1 MVSSSSQT
9 SPTPSPTGSPTAGQ
23 PVTHFVAAG
32 KHRACY
38 VEGGNDG
45 ASVLRPSGG
54 SGPQPKPR
62 ALLLHG
68 WIASHQL
75 YRKCWSG
82 LGEFLHYRA
91 ADLIGFGDS
100 DKPSPAEA
108 AYTPAWYGE
117 QVEALADA
125 MGWDKFV
132 LIAQSMGGPGAVEF
146 AIKNPQ
152 RVEKL
157 VLIDSVGIATPP
169 PVLGRVLQLPMIGE
183 GLFHL
188 LGGTRKS
195 LRDFLMND
203 VYFVKSVFE
212 EKTLDEMLRVI
223 NSPGGK
229 AAAYATMMRMTA
241 PSSVQRFTPRLKEL
255 KVETRLIWGAQ
266 DPLFPL
272 ETCGK
277 VMHSLIPGATLD
289 VVEGSGHEPPVEAP
303 EQLLKTLRK
312 VVL

>member
-1 MVSSSSQT
+1 M
-9 SPTPSPTGSPTAGQ
+9 
-23 PVTHFVAAG
+23 THFVAAG
-32 KHRACY
+32 KHRTCY

-45 ASVLRPSGG
+45 ASAIGPSAGG
-54 SGPQPKPR
+54 ASGRPKPR

-91 ADLIGFGDS
+91 ADLVGFGDS
-100 DKPSPAEA
+100 DKPSPTEA

-117 QVEALADA
+117 QVTALADA
-125 MGWDKFV
+125 MGWDKFI

-146 AIKNPQ
+146 AIAHPE
-152 RVEKL
+152 RVAKL
-157 VLIDSVGIATPP
+157 ILIDSVGIAQPP
-169 PVLGRVLQLPMIGE
+169 PVLGRVLQLPVVGE

-195 LRDFLMND
+195 LSDFLKND
-203 VYFVKSVFE
+203 VYFVKSVF
-212 EKTLDEMLRVI
+212 DDQVVDDMLRVI

-241 PSSVQRFTPRLKEL
+241 ADSVKRFTPRLQQL
-255 KVETRLIWGAQ
+255 KVPTHLIWGDH

-272 ETCGK
+272 EKCGR
-277 VMHSLIPGATLD
+277 VMQSMIPGATLD
-289 VVEGSGHEPPVEAP
+289 VIEGSGHEPPVEAP
-303 EQLLKTLRK
+303 EQFVATLKRL
-312 VVL
+312 VQS